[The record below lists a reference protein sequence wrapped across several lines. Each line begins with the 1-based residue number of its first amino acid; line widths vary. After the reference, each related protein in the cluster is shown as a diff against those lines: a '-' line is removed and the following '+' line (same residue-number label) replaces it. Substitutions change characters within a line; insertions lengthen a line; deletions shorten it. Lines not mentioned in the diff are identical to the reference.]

1 MRGEEEATRASIG
14 GKEED
19 EARAEEAR
27 GAKRKR
33 SEEAAGTRAR
43 ARCLSRA
50 FVNARASVSS
60 AAFSPPRAME
70 LFSPNRSETF
80 RDPPGLGGIGRVTAD
95 RSRARLYSNDGL
107 IDGSTRAP
115 DLEKI
120 FECGNLRV
128 KGSDWTDGEIAFWRK
143 NQTGAHTI
151 SADEIL

>member
-1 MRGEEEATRASIG
+1 MRGEEEATRDSIG

-43 ARCLSRA
+43 AWCLSRA

-60 AAFSPPRAME
+60 AAFSHRAQGTTV
-70 LFSPNRSETF
+70 FSPNRSETF

-107 IDGSTRAP
+107 IDGSTRARA
-115 DLEKI
+115 I
-120 FECGNLRV
+120 
-128 KGSDWTDGEIAFWRK
+128 
-143 NQTGAHTI
+143 
-151 SADEIL
+151 